1 MHNVP
6 LIKLQ
11 LLQIIADLTVWMKA
25 GDPFLLTT
33 SKMPTAAERLIFSDV
48 LSLIVADPDL

>member
-6 LIKLQ
+6 LIKL

-25 GDPFLLTT
+25 GDPFLLAT

-48 LSLIVADPDL
+48 LSLTVADPDL